1 MILELWMVGVVIAVL
16 LFLRVP
22 VGLAFIGPSLWYALA
37 DGNSHGF
44 SLKTTF
50 DGLNSF
56 PLLAVPLFILVGVLA
71 NRLGIADRLYEFCLA
86 ALGRIRGNLAYVN
99 IGSAVGFSWMSGSAL
114 ADVAGLGKM
123 QIPHMVKAGYP
134 YSFAS
139 GLTAASSLISPVMP
153 PSIPAVIYAAT
164 ATVSTGALFAA
175 SVTPAFLMALGLVV
189 YVFIWTARRPDLATI
204 PFNRQR
210 FVRATVGTL
219 GPALV
224 PIVLLGGI
232 LSGTF
237 TPTEAA
243 SVAVLCMLVLGA
255 FYRTARPRVL
265 LQALRETAVI
275 TGGIALILGAA
286 ALLGLILTRARVS
299 QDVAEF
305 LTTVSS
311 SPWVFIILVN
321 LVLLVLGALIDAT
334 AVILV
339 TVPVLLPIATDLGID
354 PVYFGVVMIINLMI
368 GLLTPPVGSVLY
380 ITSSVTGKPVDVVFR
395 GIAPFL
401 IPLIAVL
408 ILVSAFPAISLWLP
422 RVLGF

>member
-16 LFLRVP
+16 LLIRVP
-22 VGLAFIGPSLWYALA
+22 VGLAFIGPSLWYASA
-37 DGNSHGF
+37 DGNSSGF

-86 ALGRIRGNLAYVN
+86 ALSRVRGNLAYVN

-123 QIPHMVKAGYP
+123 QIPQMVKAGYP
-134 YSFAS
+134 YGFAS
-139 GLTAASSLISPVMP
+139 GLTASSSLISPVMP

-175 SVTPAFLMALGLVV
+175 SVVPAFIMALGLCV
-189 YVFIWTARRPDLATI
+189 YVFFWTARRPELSSV
-204 PFNRQR
+204 PFDRQR
-210 FVRATVGTL
+210 FTRAAINTI
-219 GPALV
+219 GPVLTPV
-224 PIVLLGGI
+224 ILLGGI
-232 LSGTF
+232 LSGVF

-243 SVAVLCMLVLGA
+243 SVAVLYMLVLGLI
-255 FYRTARPRVL
+255 YRTLKPRVM
-265 LQALRETAVI
+265 LQALRETAII

-286 ALLGLILTRARVS
+286 ALLGLILTRAHVS
-299 QDVAEF
+299 RDVAEF
-305 LTTVSS
+305 LTAVSDQ
-311 SPWVFIILVN
+311 PWVFIILVN
-321 LVLLVLGALIDAT
+321 IILLILGALIDAT
-334 AVILV
+334 AIILV
-339 TVPVLLPIATDLGID
+339 TVPVLLPIAVDLGID

-380 ITSSVTGKPVDVVFR
+380 ITSSVTGQPVDVVFR
-395 GIAPFL
+395 GVAPFL
-401 IPLIAVL
+401 IPLLTVL
-408 ILVSAFPAISLWLP
+408 ILISAFPVISLWLP
-422 RVLGF
+422 GVLGF